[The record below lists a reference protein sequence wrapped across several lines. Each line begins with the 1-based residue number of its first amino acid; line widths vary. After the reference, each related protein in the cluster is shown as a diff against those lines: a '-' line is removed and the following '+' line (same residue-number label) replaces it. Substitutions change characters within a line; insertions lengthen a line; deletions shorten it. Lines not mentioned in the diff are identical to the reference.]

1 MIDPKCLNGEQ
12 CYGFNINGYLLPCCW
27 ADHPT
32 RIGQF
37 KILTKDKFKLSN
49 VDSIESI
56 IESEEWQEFFDV
68 LINKPEEAPETCKNY
83 CCDRHEHKK
92 INYS

>member
-1 MIDPKCLNGEQ
+1 MINPKCLNGEQ
-12 CYGFNINGYLLPCCW
+12 CYGFNIDGYLLPCCW
-27 ADHPT
+27 VDHPT

-68 LINKPEEAPETCKNY
+68 LINKPEEAPETCKHY
-83 CCDRHEHKK
+83 CSDRHEHRK
-92 INYS
+92 ISYS